1 MDGFP
6 NQQLYL
12 NKVVYKSS
20 AMRQPEAMVMVSC
33 LKAVNVSA
41 GVWKLNNHP
50 LPPLPPPH
58 VDVNPTSFWGL

>member
-6 NQQLYL
+6 HQKLYL

-20 AMRQPEAMVMVSC
+20 AMRQQEAMVMVGC

-41 GVWKLNNHP
+41 
-50 LPPLPPPH
+50 
-58 VDVNPTSFWGL
+58 